1 MQQLG
6 ATLRQTLLLTLI
18 AQDNIN
24 LNKLGV
30 RLINAQF
37 YKPKQ
42 TNMNRLKTPQEKA
55 NERYKAESIKPL
67 YAFIIVC
74 VAFLITAILQN
85 I

>member
-30 RLINAQF
+30 RLFNAQF
-37 YKPKQ
+37 LNQKQ
-42 TNMNRLKTPQEKA
+42 P
-55 NERYKAESIKPL
+55 I
-67 YAFIIVC
+67 
-74 VAFLITAILQN
+74 
-85 I
+85 